1 MQQGMLSS
9 VLLCASL
16 FIGAPSALAT
26 EMQPKQVHLL
36 IDNQQVNKKV
46 ADLLQSAIQGNT
58 DSLSFALERMAFPQ
72 QEVARYLLLK
82 AIEAQ
87 NIPLTPQMVLFV
99 EQQKAM
105 APIYQVMERGEGYE
119 FSVPAFNYPAIASR
133 ILKRW
138 KQDTLALEFVLKAER
153 GELDLKQWLSGNEYQ
168 LQAKEAL
175 FLRELDNLSPN
186 AVDNL
191 VSQLT
196 DETVTSWLP
205 SSQIMV
211 RLAQASRN
219 SEIYKLLWL
228 MRADF
233 HSQSELN
240 RLAEVGDGF
249 SIVQIMNA
257 SYNPS
262 LKEQAIKELA
272 RIKPMKKEVKAFL
285 IDRMTLHD
293 EASMVATELANQGYS
308 PWLEELASDNPQ
320 VRSHAIMN
328 ALSQ

>member
-26 EMQPKQVHLL
+26 EMQAKQVHLL
-36 IDNQQVNKKV
+36 IDSQQINRKV
-46 ADLLQSAIQGNT
+46 ADLLQSAIQGKT
-58 DSLSFALERMAFPQ
+58 DSLSFALERMALPQ
-72 QEVARYLLLK
+72 QEVARYLLLRE
-82 AIEAQ
+82 IEAQ
-87 NIPLTPQMVLFV
+87 NIPLTPSMALFV
-99 EQQKAM
+99 EQQKSM
-105 APIYQVMERGEGYE
+105 APTYQVMERGEGYE

-138 KQDTLALEFVLKAER
+138 KQDTLALDFVLNAER
-153 GELDLKQWLSGNEYQ
+153 GELDLKLWLSGNEYQ

-175 FLRELDNLSPN
+175 FLRELDNLSSK
-186 AVDNL
+186 AIDNL
-191 VSQLT
+191 ASQLT
-196 DETVTSWLP
+196 NEAITSWLP
-205 SSQIMV
+205 SSKIMV
-211 RLAQASRN
+211 RLAQASKDT
-219 SEIYKLLWL
+219 EVYKLLWL

-233 HSQSELN
+233 HSQSELS

-272 RIKPMKKEVKAFL
+272 RIKPMKEEVKVFL

-308 PWLEELASDNPQ
+308 PWLEELANDNPQ